1 MLYEIFWLFFALIVG
16 ILMSVGL
23 WGIIFSLSIS
33 IKPVKITVIIIS
45 ALILLTGI
53 YFCYRWNVE
62 KKGIQALTGQ
72 MEQTIKT
79 YLEKSKKDS

>member
-33 IKPVKITVIIIS
+33 IKPVKITVIILS

-53 YFCYRWNVE
+53 
-62 KKGIQALTGQ
+62 
-72 MEQTIKT
+72 
-79 YLEKSKKDS
+79 